1 MSTSEGLNGP
11 ASSLLN
17 GKQSGAQTQPN
28 EFTNTTSSPASPQDL
43 SSIWKWNFAVPP
55 SVEGCVHDV
64 IKDFVARQP
73 EALAVCAWDGNF
85 TYAQLDALAN
95 HVARK
100 IIQLGTPPKSSVPI
114 LLSKSRWTPVAMLA
128 VIKSGCSAIALDA
141 TQPDARLRSIAQQA
155 RPSIIVSSSALSLRA
170 TQLLDVPLLALDDT
184 LLDAIDQPEGV
195 FSELP
200 NASPSDIV
208 YISFTSYVVYNLLL
222 FKTKVQP
229 SPNQSSKHIQSP
241 VFLHSLAKS

>member
-1 MSTSEGLNGP
+1 MSTGEGLNGS
-11 ASSLLN
+11 ASSLLK
-17 GKQSGAQTQPN
+17 GKQSGGQTEPH
-28 EFTNTTSSPASPQDL
+28 ELAHTTSSLASPQDL
-43 SSIWKWNFAVPP
+43 SSIWKWNYTVPL

-64 IKDFVARQP
+64 IKGFAASQP
-73 EALAVCAWDGNF
+73 DASAVCAWDGDF

-95 HVARK
+95 HVASK
-100 IIQLGTPPKSSVPI
+100 IIQLGTPSRSSVPI

-155 RPSIIVSSSALSLRA
+155 RPSTIVASSALSRRA
-170 TQLLDVPLLALDDT
+170 SRLLDVPVLALDNT
-184 LLDAIDQPEGV
+184 LLHAIGQPEVV

-200 NASPSDIV
+200 HVSPSDIV

-222 FKTKVQP
+222 SSTQFSHHRIKAQRKSNYP
-229 SPNQSSKHIQSP
+229 SSFTHG
-241 VFLHSLAKS
+241 